1 MSSQIEVRRR
11 GRVGLQLKACENAS
25 GVSGWAFEGNK
36 WMDERARCQKHPTR
50 MSDGGLG
57 WRTCHL
63 LAWFPLGCS
72 HTHVSRWNYER
83 KKLGGDWMNW
93 TCWRQGQGEWRVKN
107 KIAIRFL
114 AFALLFTCIVGVI
127 ESEEQRGS
135 WGGVERCPRWSG
147 EPPNPLL

>member
-107 KIAIRFL
+107 KRALRFL
-114 AFALLFTCIVGVI
+114 PWPFSSHEWRSECRWKESRGEEVGSANDV
-127 ESEEQRGS
+127 
-135 WGGVERCPRWSG
+135 SG
-147 EPPNPLL
+147 RAAT